1 MKEKINI
8 IKWIINKKQYE
19 EELRKIDSLEKEIT
33 TYQQQL
39 TLYKNK
45 NNNLNAKLGDA
56 LLFKKRYFKLLNK
69 IRKEKKLNDKAKC
82 KKENWKNV

>member
-19 EELRKIDSLEKEIT
+19 EELQKIDSLEKEIT

-39 TLYKNK
+39 TSCKNK
-45 NNNLNAKLGDA
+45 NNNLKAKLGDA

-69 IRKEKKLNDKAKC
+69 IRKERKLNDKTKRQ
-82 KKENWKNV
+82 KKN